1 MILNHTYV
9 LQPVIKNH
17 IISLPL
23 NYKYIL
29 ALVTKRYSDII
40 FDYKF
45 DFKDW
50 TLFVCIEKR
59 IVFCNSP
66 LSYLYPLPVIL
77 EFQCFSDQEDL
88 PQQYKEFTK
97 RQLSELEE

>member
-1 MILNHTYV
+1 MTLNHTFV

-29 ALVTKRYSDII
+29 ALVTKRHSDVI

-45 DFKDW
+45 D
-50 TLFVCIEKR
+50 
-59 IVFCNSP
+59 
-66 LSYLYPLPVIL
+66 
-77 EFQCFSDQEDL
+77 
-88 PQQYKEFTK
+88 
-97 RQLSELEE
+97 